1 MGTANFRSMKEFDL
15 YVLEDKYL
23 YLTNEETGE
32 LDYNSFDEALL
43 DEIKFDIAKLNKSFQ
58 FYEIQLLD
66 GYYSGIQLYVK
77 EIYEPAIARELEEEK
92 ELMKATLEK
101 LANNMGF
108 TKIKVVARFNNGE
121 TWYEKAGK

>member
-1 MGTANFRSMKEFDL
+1 MATANFRSMKEFDL

-32 LDYNSFDEALL
+32 LDYEAIDEALL
-43 DEIKFDIAKLNKSFQ
+43 DEIKFDIEKLNKSFN

-66 GYYSGIQLYVK
+66 GYYSGVQLYVK

-108 TKIKVVARFNNGE
+108 TKIKVVARFSNGE
-121 TWYEKAGK
+121 VWYEKAGK